1 MYKVDLK
8 TLEEI
13 TKTLDVLSS
22 IDILSSEVT
31 SSNFL
36 EFQKAIKKAKNL
48 SQKIKDNYTEVKIS

>member
-22 IDILSSEVT
+22 IDILSSEVA

>member
-13 TKTLDVLSS
+13 TKTLDVLSN